1 MLSVHAR
8 GTFLCYKY
16 AVRQMIQQ
24 GRGGRIVGASSVAGL
39 KGLPHSGHYC
49 AAKFAIRGLT
59 QGVGEFKFCFLFID
73 PYAHVHPHS
82 SGSRKAQYHGQR
94 IRSRYVLFLG
104 MRHDLTAQFQGII
117 NTPMGL

>member
-59 QGVGEFKFCFLFID
+59 QGVGEFKFCFFCLLTHMLTSI
-73 PYAHVHPHS
+73 
-82 SGSRKAQYHGQR
+82 
-94 IRSRYVLFLG
+94 
-104 MRHDLTAQFQGII
+104 LTAQEVGKHGITVNAYAPGTCFALECDMI
-117 NTPMGL
+117 SRRNFKV